1 MSIGELCN
9 RAVTVLPR
17 DASIR
22 EAVRLMREK
31 HVGDVIV
38 VDDEHGQRRP
48 AGILTDR
55 DVVIELVAK
64 DVDLDAMTVADAMSN
79 AVVTVRESEELDDTI
94 DRMRVHGVR
103 RMPVVDDKGALVGIV
118 TLDNLIDVLTNHLSS
133 LVLLTKRERTREA
146 RTRTP

>member
-64 DVDLDAMTVADAMSN
+64 DVDLDAMTVADAMSD

>member
-1 MSIGELCN
+1 MSIGEFCN
-9 RAVTVLPR
+9 REVTVLPR

-31 HVGDVIV
+31 HVGDVII

-64 DVDLDAMTVADAMSN
+64 DVDLDAITVADAMSD

-103 RMPVVDDKGALVGIV
+103 RMPVVDDDGALVGIV